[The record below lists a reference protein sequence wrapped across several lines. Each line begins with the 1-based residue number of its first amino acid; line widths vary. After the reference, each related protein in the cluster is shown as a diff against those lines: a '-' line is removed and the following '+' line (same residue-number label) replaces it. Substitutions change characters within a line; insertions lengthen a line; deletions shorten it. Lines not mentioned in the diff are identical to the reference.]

1 MTWVEACLRQT
12 PQKCISSLRLTKR
25 CQKLQPCCYLHLTI
39 KGYRGWLLTIEDQF
53 KVALR
58 PFVQRLL
65 RDLTEIAHI
74 CTKLLKS
81 PSVSGI
87 NIRREYQNEI

>member
-1 MTWVEACLRQT
+1 M
-12 PQKCISSLRLTKR
+12 
-25 CQKLQPCCYLHLTI
+25 
-39 KGYRGWLLTIEDQF
+39 TIEDQF

-65 RDLTEIAHI
+65 RDLTEIAYI
-74 CTKLLKS
+74 CTKLPKS